1 MVYFQL
7 TTGRFLTVYLA
18 QGVILVA
25 FLYLAIKILR
35 RDRKRLNVI
44 FAGLYISPAIG
55 VLINFIYA
63 PLTDI
68 SFESIVLILNF
79 FTNFGFFYA
88 PIFVV
93 VFDLMLLKSE
103 KVISTS
109 KQLVI
114 LIIYGIAMFGMIFFL
129 FIPGYGVTINQGT
142 GQLESPVWSLPFF
155 IYVVSIETVG
165 ALIPTLYFSFQIY
178 KKFEDEVLKK
188 KWRSFIFGFV
198 ALMTFMYAIFISNTF
213 SDPTTPNGATFRLVI
228 GVIGL
233 ILAILGGF
241 LMYSGV
247 GKQIEK

>member
-7 TTGRFLTVYLA
+7 TTGRFLTVYIA

-55 VLINFIYA
+55 LLINFIYA
-63 PLTDI
+63 PLTDE
-68 SFESIVLILNF
+68 FIVLLLNF
-79 FTNFGFFYA
+79 FTNFGIFYA

-109 KQLVI
+109 KQLII

-129 FIPGYGVTINQGT
+129 FIPGYGVTINLGT
-142 GQLESPVWSLPFF
+142 GWSPVWSLPFF
-155 IYVVSIETVG
+155 IYVASVETIG

-178 KKFEDEVLKK
+178 KKFEDEMLKK
-188 KWRSFIFGFV
+188 KWRSFIFGFI
-198 ALMTFMYAIFISNTF
+198 ALMTFMYAIFISNLLGN
-213 SDPTTPNGATFRLVI
+213 PTFRLII
-228 GVIGL
+228 GVMGL

>member
-1 MVYFQL
+1 MFFQL
-7 TTGRFLTVYLA
+7 TTGRIITVYVA

-25 FLYLAIKILR
+25 FLYLAIKILL

-63 PLTDI
+63 PMVD
-68 SFESIVLILNF
+68 ESIVLILNF

-114 LIIYGIAMFGMIFFL
+114 LIVYGIAMVGMMIFI
-129 FIPGYGVTINQGT
+129 FIPDFGVTINSGT
-142 GQLESPVWSLPFF
+142 GWSPVWSLPFF
-155 IYVVSIETVG
+155 IYVALVETIG

-178 KKFEDEVLKK
+178 KKFEDEMLKK
-188 KWRSFIFGFV
+188 KWKSFIYGFI
-198 ALMTFMYAIFISNTF
+198 ALMAFMYIIFISNTI
-213 SDPTTPNGATFRLVI
+213 SDPTTPDGSTFRLIV

-233 ILAILGGF
+233 ILVVFGGF

>member
-7 TTGRFLTVYLA
+7 TPVRILTVYIA
-18 QGVILVA
+18 QGIILVA
-25 FLYLAIKILR
+25 FFYLAIRILL

-63 PLTDI
+63 PLTDE
-68 SFESIVLILNF
+68 FIVLILNF

-88 PIFVV
+88 PIFIV
-93 VFDLMLLKSE
+93 VFDLILLKSE

-109 KQLVI
+109 KQLMI
-114 LIIYGIAMFGMIFFL
+114 LIIYGIAMFGMLFFL
-129 FIPGYGVTINQGT
+129 FIPEFGVTINQGT
-142 GQLESPVWSLPFF
+142 SWSPVWSLPFL
-155 IYVVSIETVG
+155 IYVASVETIG
-165 ALIPTLYFSFQIY
+165 ALIPSLYFSFQIY

-188 KWRSFIFGFV
+188 KWKSFIYGFI
-198 ALMTFMYAIFISNTF
+198 ALMTFMYAIFISNTLAN
-213 SDPTTPNGATFRLVI
+213 SDFRIII
-228 GVIGL
+228 GVVGL
-233 ILAILGGF
+233 ILVILGGF

>member
-1 MVYFQL
+1 MYFQL
-7 TTGRFLTVYLA
+7 TLGRIITVYIA

-25 FLYLAIKILR
+25 FLYLAIRILL

-63 PLTDI
+63 PMVD
-68 SFESIVLILNF
+68 ESIVLILNF

-88 PIFVV
+88 PIFIV
-93 VFDLMLLKSE
+93 VFDVILLKSE
-103 KVISTS
+103 KVISTG
-109 KQLVI
+109 KQLII
-114 LIIYGIAMFGMIFFL
+114 LIIYAIAMFGMLFFL
-129 FIPGYGVTINQGT
+129 YIPGFGVTINVDT
-142 GQLESPVWSLPFF
+142 NWSPVWSLPFF
-155 IYVVSIETVG
+155 IYVASVETIG

-178 KKFEDEVLKK
+178 KKFEDEMLKK
-188 KWRSFIFGFV
+188 KWRSFIFGFI
-198 ALMTFMYAIFISNTF
+198 ALMTFMYAIFISNTI
-213 SDPTTPNGATFRLVI
+213 SDPATSNGATFRLII
-228 GVIGL
+228 GVMGL